1 MNRYVKRF
9 LLFFVLALAG
19 IPQLSAQVE
28 EEFSSALD
36 SARAKEDNKKDSVV
50 FTAKYVRYTTLAMM
64 KQSTRT
70 VQIDTSHVNFQYYNK
85 QNLPWNPSINL
96 GSYGLATRDLLFTPN
111 KSIGFQSGFHSLERY
126 LLHPDSVQYF
136 RARARYSELY
146 TVGFFFDDQVF
157 RARLAQNIT
166 PQWNM
171 GAEYHAT
178 NTDGYYL
185 NQDYSDRKAAVFS
198 WYESKDKRYNLLV
211 NATFNNLNAAENGS
225 VVDEGIFGQ
234 DVFKDT
240 TSTSNM
246 GYRTR
251 LMGQNANRP
260 YNKWRDNGMFIRQS
274 YFLGRLDTLH
284 VGTPEMEIRPTNVLA
299 HNSSIRQRK
308 YVFFK
313 NEADVNAAFP
323 LNDVELVNDTTNI
336 TTISNEF
343 TYSFYLRGKGVFK
356 NEAKL
361 DLAFQND
368 LIWYRDSLT
377 SDFYQNSTLKGNL
390 GYKFSDRIDVRASVN
405 QIVVGQQAGD
415 FLYEAGAD
423 IFLSENAGTIHLGA
437 YSQNKSPE
445 MAFNRLN
452 YTYHQWNNSFDK
464 TKTQNL
470 SFAYENKK
478 IGFSGKAEYF
488 LMDKYLYFREV
499 DNPDND
505 ETLLRQ
511 ITPAQSGNM
520 NMLKV
525 TVGQNFRVGR
535 FHLDNRVVYQ
545 KTDAPEILAT
555 PEFYT
560 WHSFYYANI
569 LYKVMD
575 FRLGM
580 DVRFNTPFRSP
591 SYAINAGQFYND
603 NVGINYSTYP
613 IGDVWFTG
621 NIDRVNLF
629 LSYNFFNQSFY
640 PKGYYTVRR
649 YPMNDANFRFGV
661 SWKFYD

>member
-1 MNRYVKRF
+1 MTGIAYVN
-9 LLFFVLALAG
+9 
-19 IPQLSAQVE
+19 AQVE

-36 SARAKEDNKKDSVV
+36 SARAEEDNKKDSVV
-50 FTAKYVRYTTLAMM
+50 FTAKYVRYTTLNIM

-70 VQIDTSHVNFQYYNK
+70 VQLDTSHVNFQYYNK

-96 GSYGLATRDLLFTPN
+96 GSYGLATRDLLFNPN
-111 KSIGFQSGFHSLERY
+111 KTIGFQPGFHALERY
-126 LLHPDSVQYF
+126 ALHSDSIQYF
-136 RARARYSELY
+136 RARARFSELY

-157 RARLAQNIT
+157 RVRLAQNIN
-166 PQWNM
+166 PRLNI
-171 GAEYHAT
+171 GAEYYAT
-178 NTDGYYL
+178 NTDGYYN
-185 NQDYSDRKAAVFS
+185 NQEYNDRKAAVFS
-198 WYESKDKRYNLLV
+198 WYESKDSRYNLLL
-211 NATFNNLNAAENGS
+211 NATFNNLNSPENGS
-225 VVDEGIFGQ
+225 VVDDAGTIYGN

-246 GYRTR
+246 GYATR
-251 LMGQNANRP
+251 LTGTNANRP
-260 YNKWRDNGMFIRQS
+260 YNKWKDNGLFIRQS
-274 YFLGRLDTLH
+274 YFIGRLDTLYA
-284 VGTPEMEIRPTNVLA
+284 GTPDMEIHPTNSVA

-308 YVFFK
+308 FVFFK
-313 NEADVNAAFP
+313 NEEDLQGAFP
-323 LNDVELVNDTTNI
+323 LADVKLVDDTTSI
-336 TTISNEF
+336 TTITNEF

-368 LIWYRDSLT
+368 LIWYKDSLT
-377 SDFYQNSTLKGNL
+377 SDFYQNSMVKGTL
-390 GYKFSDRIDVRASVN
+390 GYKFSDRVDLRATVN
-405 QIVVGQQAGD
+405 QIVVGQNAGD
-415 FLYEAGAD
+415 YLYEANAD
-423 IFLSENAGTIHLGA
+423 VFLSENAGKINIGA

-445 MAFNRLN
+445 MIFDRIN
-452 YTYHQWNNSFDK
+452 YTYHQWSYAWDK

-470 SFAYENKK
+470 SFAYSNKK

-488 LMDKYLYFREV
+488 LMDKYLYFKEV

-505 ETLLRQ
+505 ESLLRQ
-511 ITPAQSGNM
+511 ITPAQTGNL
-520 NMLKV
+520 NLLKV
-525 TVGQNFRVGR
+525 SVGQNFRFRR
-535 FHLDNRVVYQ
+535 FHLDNLVVYQ
-545 KTDAPEILAT
+545 KSDAADVLAI

-560 WHSFYYANI
+560 WHSFYYTNK
-569 LYKVMD
+569 LYNVMD

-591 SYAINAGQFYND
+591 SYSINSGQFYND

-613 IGDVWFTG
+613 IGDLWFTG

-629 LSYNFFNQSFY
+629 VSYNFFNQSFY